1 MGRRFSW
8 GNGPGTFL
16 SAQGVEFAL
25 VVVLVLLKV
34 MNVVEMTVAV
44 VFDSGVSRRDWLECS
59 AAGVFA
65 AAGVLVLTVSLRSR
79 RVRSWAVA
87 VDVVAGVTVL
97 LAAPAFAPAQLG
109 QPWAEWP
116 IWATF
121 LVAAEAAAC
130 FRPRWAIC
138 ACGALIGAASLWLVY
153 DPPAATRHLI
163 FVNYVPYAGF
173 ALGSFLFVTY
183 LRKLAALADAGRSA
197 AAELARLQ
205 EQERT
210 RRVLHTPHRLL
221 QELQDELRS
230 QLADVGPDPQR
241 AARLAEAVASIREV
255 EAVVRGTTPSTSN
268 LGKELE
274 DLQLQFPDLPL
285 TVNVDTMTVTLPE
298 PDVYRI
304 REAIRSALQNVRHHA
319 HATAVTLFA
328 TIEGHDW
335 FVSVHD
341 NGRGISA
348 DAVPKLGTR
357 IITNGAAEA
366 GCRVEVTSSPGSTLV
381 EIRGPLP
388 DQPAMS
394 R

>member
-1 MGRRFSW
+1 MGRLFSW

-16 SAQGVEFAL
+16 STQGVEFAL
-25 VVVLVLLKV
+25 VVAVVLLKV
-34 MNVVEMTVAV
+34 MNLVEMTVAV
-44 VFDSGVSRRDWLECS
+44 VIDSGASRREWLEYS

-65 AAGVLVLTVSLRSR
+65 AAGALVLTVSLRSR
-79 RVRSWAVA
+79 RVQPWAVA
-87 VDVVAGVTVL
+87 VDVVAGVAVL
-97 LAAPAFAPAQLG
+97 LAAPAFAPSQPG
-109 QPWAEWP
+109 QPWTEWP
-116 IWATF
+116 IAMTF

-130 FRPRWAIC
+130 FAPRLAIC
-138 ACGALIGAASLWLVY
+138 ACVALTGAASLWLVY
-153 DPPAATRHLI
+153 DPPAPTRHVI
-163 FVNYVPYAGF
+163 FVSYVPYVGF
-173 ALGSFLFVTY
+173 ALGCFLFVTY
-183 LRKLAALADAGRSA
+183 LRNLAALADAGRSA
-197 AAELARLQ
+197 ATELARLQ

-221 QELQDELRS
+221 RELQDELRS

-268 LGKELE
+268 LAQELD

-285 TVNVDTMTVTLPE
+285 TMNVDTMTMTLPE

-304 REAIRSALQNVRHHA
+304 REAVRSALQNVRYHA

-328 TIEGHDW
+328 TIEGNDW
-335 FVSVHD
+335 VVSVHD
-341 NGRGISA
+341 NGLGISA
-348 DAVPKLGTR
+348 DAVPKLGTH
-357 IITNGAAEA
+357 IITDGAAEA
-366 GCRVEVTSSPGSTLV
+366 GCRVDVTSRPGSTLV

-388 DQPAMS
+388 DQAAIV

>member
-1 MGRRFSW
+1 MRRRFSW
-8 GNGPGTFL
+8 GDGRGTFL
-16 SAQGVEFAL
+16 SAEGVEFAL
-25 VVVLVLLKV
+25 VVALVLLKV
-34 MNVVEMTVAV
+34 MNVVQMIVSV
-44 VFDSGVSRRDWLECS
+44 LFDGGGSRREWLEYA
-59 AAGVFA
+59 AAGLFA
-65 AAGVLVLTVSLRSR
+65 AAGVLVLTVALRSR

-97 LAAPAFAPAQLG
+97 LAAPAFAPNQPG

-116 IWATF
+116 IAVTF

-130 FRPRWAIC
+130 FPPRSAIC
-138 ACGALIGAASLWLVY
+138 ACAALIGAASLWLVY

-163 FVNYVPYAGF
+163 FISYVPYVGF
-173 ALGSFLFVTY
+173 GMGSFLFVTY
-183 LRKLAALADAGRSA
+183 LRKLAALADAGRAA

-205 EQERT
+205 EQEQT

-221 QELQDELRS
+221 KELQEELRS
-230 QLADVGPDPQR
+230 ELADAGPDPQR
-241 AARLAEAVASIREV
+241 AGRLAEAVESIRQV
-255 EAVVRGTTPSTSN
+255 EAVVHGTTPSTSN

-274 DLQLQFPDLPL
+274 DLELLFPDLPL

-304 REAIRSALQNVRHHA
+304 REAIRSALQNVRYHA
-319 HATAVTLFA
+319 NANAVTLFA
-328 TIEGHDW
+328 TIEGDDW
-335 FVSVHD
+335 IVSVHD

-357 IITNGAAEA
+357 IITDGAAEA
-366 GCRVEVTSSPGSTLV
+366 GGRVEVTSSPGSTLV

-388 DQPAMS
+388 DRAGMS